1 MVQTYFPV
9 ADESDFDNAIT
20 AISTGGT
27 DAAINTNYTIALTSL
42 PIGLTNDV
50 LLDLETDS
58 TLLLEG
64 DALNATGVTF
74 TATGAMT
81 LDLNFTGTITLN
93 GGSLDNVA
101 LTTNSG
107 GTVTAGNYTGQIVGT
122 PGDGG
127 DTAINDGTVT
137 FSGSNGAVDF
147 DTGLVQNGW
156 DGTTAALISGT
167 AVGVEIDT
175 SGTVQNAGTISAFI
189 PPDFTGIGVYLGAGT
204 VDNGTATY
212 NVALITADDFGVE
225 IIGAGQVENDGT
237 ISGLYGAGV
246 YLGSG
251 TVGNGDAA
259 DDVATITSIS
269 GDAVWVND
277 GTGIVTNFGM
287 ISASAGVGVYL
298 ASGGT
303 LTNGSTSDTGATV
316 TAAFEGV
323 LVGQPGSAFVGTV
336 DNYGTITA
344 NGDDSINYVIGV
356 FLENGGGVAN
366 LGAASAIDGVDWSV
380 LIEGAAGSVQNA
392 GMIVASG
399 TAGIGVDLEAGG
411 TVDNGAGPG
420 SAATIEGTY
429 DGIRIAGG
437 AAGAGA
443 LVDNEGTIIG
453 AVGVDFATGAVE
465 AAGTVINDGLI
476 DSTTPSGDAIVF
488 GDGDERLILDPGGAF
503 IGSVQG
509 YEAASPAA
517 TTTVEFAAGTSGGFS
532 WNSDDSGSVTDAAG
546 TFDFASIGTFAVDAG
561 ASWTLQTD
569 ATSGQTIQ
577 FQLGAASAVLAL
589 STPTPATP
597 DAVQAVIADFGNG
610 GTIDLPNVA
619 NASITDL
626 KYTGSTLDVIGDSGT
641 LAALD
646 LPGPFFSNSFT
657 HGVDAGTGTFIT
669 TEVIPCFLPGTLIR
683 TERGDVAVEA
693 LSVGDMV
700 VTLGG
705 GKRRLCWIGT
715 GRTKVK
721 CGARGPATPI
731 IVRKGA
737 LADNVPYMDLR
748 ITKGHSLFLDGVL
761 IPAEFLINHRSILWD
776 DVTQNVHVFHL
787 ELDEHDVLIANGA
800 AAESYRD
807 DGNRWLFGNANSG
820 WDQPPKPACA
830 PVLTGGAVV
839 DAAWR
844 RLLERA
850 GGPAHLA
857 LTQDAQLAL
866 SADGAL
872 VAPTVQHDGMA
883 VFILANRAR
892 EVRLLS
898 RSAVPLELGLARDAR
913 ELGVAVRRLR
923 ARKGSRARVIEAE
936 DARLTDG
943 FHAFESD
950 EGIRWTNG
958 DAALPA
964 ELFEG
969 FKGEVEVA
977 IHLAGSTQYIDEGVA
992 LRDAAIPER
1001 APA

>member
-251 TVGNGDAA
+251 TIDNGDAA
-259 DDVATITSIS
+259 DDVATISSIS

-546 TFDFASIGTFAVDAG
+546 TFDFASISTFAVDAG

-610 GTIDLPNVA
+610 GTIDLPNIA

-669 TEVIPCFLPGTLIR
+669 TEVIPCFLPGTRIR
-683 TERGDVAVEA
+683 TDRGDVAVEA
-693 LSVGDMV
+693 LSVGDTV
-700 VTLGG
+700 VTFG
-705 GKRRLCWIGT
+705 GKRRRLCWIGT
-715 GRTKVK
+715 GSARIRNRE
-721 CGARGPATPI
+721 RGPATPI

-737 LADNVPYMDLR
+737 LGANVPYKNLR
-748 ITKGHSLFLDGVL
+748 ITKGHSLFFDGVL
-761 IPAEFLINHRSILWD
+761 IPAEFLINHHSIRWD
-776 DVTQNVHVFHL
+776 DRAQDVTVFHL
-787 ELDEHDVLIANGA
+787 ELDTHDVLIANGA

-807 DGNRWLFGNANSG
+807 DGNRWLFDNANSG
-820 WDQPPKPACA
+820 WDQPPKPPCA
-830 PVLTGGAVV
+830 PVLTGGPVV
-839 DAAWR
+839 DAVWR
-844 RLLERA
+844 RLLDRVVSR
-850 GGPAHLA
+850 P
-857 LTQDAQLAL
+857 AL
-866 SADGAL
+866 SLTSEPDLHLVVDGVRRDPFTRRGSISIFDL
-872 VAPTVQHDGMA
+872 PD
-883 VFILANRAR
+883 RPD
-892 EVRLLS
+892 EVRIVS
-898 RSAVPLELGLARDAR
+898 RAAAPQELGLGRDPR
-913 ELGVAVRRLR
+913 RLGVAIRRIALLVAGR
-923 ARKGSRARVIEAE
+923 LQVVTAA
-936 DARLTDG
+936 DASLGRG
-943 FHAFESD
+943 FHAFEPD
-950 EGIRWTNG
+950 CGFRWTDG
-958 DAALPA
+958 DAGIPA
-964 ELFEG
+964 SLFAKMDGPGRLELT
-969 FKGEVEVA
+969 VA
-977 IHLAGSTQYIDEGVA
+977 STAQYA
-992 LRDAAIPER
+992 RAA
-1001 APA
+1001 APARRRAA